1 MLRIGMLTSGG
12 DCQAL
17 NAAMR
22 GVFKAV
28 TRNAKEPVEFY
39 GFEDGYKGLIYSKF
53 RILDGKDFKGI
64 LTRGGTM
71 LGTSRCPFKTIR
83 DPDENGLDKV
93 EAMKQTYHKLQL
105 DCLVMGGG
113 NGSTKTA
120 NLLSQEGLNVI
131 TLPKTIDNDLYGTD
145 MTFGFHSALD
155 IATKCIDDI
164 HTTAS
169 SHGRVFIVE
178 IMGHKVGW
186 LPLYAGIAGGA
197 DIILLPEIPY
207 DIDKVVNAIEAR
219 DKGGSRF
226 TVIAVAEGAISKEDA
241 KLSKKEYKKKM
252 ANYEYPSVSYEI
264 ADRIQKATGREVRV
278 TVPGHTQRG
287 GAPDAY
293 DRVFSTQVGAAAGKL
308 ILKKQF
314 GYMVALVDGEITKVP
329 LTEVAGKLKTVDPDA
344 QIIKHAKLVGISF
357 GD

>member
-1 MLRIGMLTSGG
+1 MI
-12 DCQAL
+12 
-17 NAAMR
+17 
-22 GVFKAV
+22 
-28 TRNAKEPVEFY
+28 
-39 GFEDGYKGLIYSKF
+39 
-53 RILDGKDFKGI
+53 
-64 LTRGGTM
+64 
-71 LGTSRCPFKTIR
+71 
-83 DPDENGLDKV
+83 
-93 EAMKQTYHKLQL
+93 QTYHKLRL
-105 DCLVMGGG
+105 DCLFVLGG
-113 NGSTKTA
+113 NGSQKTA
-120 NLLSQEGLNVI
+120 YLLSQKGLNVI
-131 TLPKTIDNDLYGTD
+131 GLPKTIDNDLWGTD

-207 DIDKVVNAIEAR
+207 DINKVVDAIEAR

-226 TVIAVAEGAISKEDA
+226 TVIAVAEGAISKDDA

-264 ADRIQKATGREVRV
+264 AAQIQQATGREVRV

-314 GYMVALVDGEITKVP
+314 GYMIALKDGEITKVP
-329 LTEVAGKLKTVDPDA
+329 LSEVAGKLKTVDPNA
-344 QIIKHAKLVGISF
+344 QIIKQAKLVGISF